1 MKIFVFC
8 EDQKSRRIGKC
19 LDVAL
24 PLTSLRRSESHVNA
38 PSSQCQNEIITLS
51 TTHYV
56 SESESLASTSTDT
69 SQSSAVSQF
78 LAEMPNPSIQNRK
91 KWPNLARI
99 CERYQLSDRAV
110 ANSVLVDVGLATE
123 DDKTRIIDRSKLRRE
138 CERRRN
144 EIRSEK
150 QENFGLVNA
159 VYLDGRKDATQV
171 VAQGPNEKHYR
182 SVQLEEHYTV
192 VGEPGSY
199 YLTHFSPEDG
209 KGRTI
214 AQKLFDSFSCT
225 ELEGKLAIVGT
236 DSTASMT
243 GKHNGCIRN
252 LEELLHRPLQWVV
265 CLLHTNEL
273 PLRHV
278 FATLDGATSGPDAF
292 AGPIGKKI

>member
-1 MKIFVFC
+1 
-8 EDQKSRRIGKC
+8 
-19 LDVAL
+19 
-24 PLTSLRRSESHVNA
+24 
-38 PSSQCQNEIITLS
+38 
-51 TTHYV
+51 
-56 SESESLASTSTDT
+56 
-69 SQSSAVSQF
+69 
-78 LAEMPNPSIQNRK
+78 MPNPPIQNRK

-99 CERYQLSDRAV
+99 CERYQLSDRAAAAV
-110 ANSVLVDVGLATE
+110 ANSVLVDVGLVTE

-138 CERRRN
+138 RERCRN
-144 EIRSEK
+144 EIRSEE

-159 VYLDGRKDATQV
+159 VYLDGRKDATQI
-171 VAQGPNEKHYR
+171 VAQGSIEKHYW

-214 AQKLFDSFSCT
+214 AQKLFDSFSGT

-236 DSTASMT
+236 DGTASMT

-273 PLRHV
+273 PLPSKQWIIVSIQFEYRFISDYCV
-278 FATLDGATSGPDAF
+278 SLIQCPIPVLYQVAQGFDTVLIPDYNIRAVS
-292 AGPIGKKI
+292 ALYQYYI